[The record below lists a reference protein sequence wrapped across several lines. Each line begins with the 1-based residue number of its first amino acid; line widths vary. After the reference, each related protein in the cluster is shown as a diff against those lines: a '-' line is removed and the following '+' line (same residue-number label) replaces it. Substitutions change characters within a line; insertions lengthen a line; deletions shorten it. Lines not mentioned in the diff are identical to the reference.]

1 MKPTN
6 AIFFS
11 IAKEILVKINI
22 QSAIS
27 EEKYH
32 WQSATVLWATGC
44 EFGGGG
50 CQFSIDFC
58 FFILFFMNINS
69 VKKDFNFKATL
80 GLLGRN
86 GFL

>member
-50 CQFSIDFC
+50 CQFSIDFLLFHT
-58 FFILFFMNINS
+58 FFHEYRLS
-69 VKKDFNFKATL
+69 QK
-80 GLLGRN
+80 
-86 GFL
+86 GF